1 MKSNINAIDRVG
13 NEAEQPSDDRK
24 IESIKRYAFK
34 SYQDEVVVKMQY
46 VDAVST
52 FQSIPIGTSGIY
64 QYKVNSIWDPD
75 LTGAGGQPLG
85 RDTWAAIYNYYKV
98 LECNI
103 HVELV
108 DLNHFASI
116 TVPSDGSSSPTYYG
130 GMLDITAT
138 PPTNKRAWFEASS
151 VNHNSRQQV
160 FTKPV
165 PYNVMMSRGPNHIDV
180 NMTWTPDMFEK
191 NVLVGGGDP
200 GWNAV
205 GSDPNILEYFTLIAA
220 NPQSAGSRY
229 CTWVT
234 RVEYIVAFKQIAK
247 SLLNT
252 NQ

>member
-13 NEAEQPSDDRK
+13 NEAEQPSDAKK
-24 IESIKRYAFK
+24 IETIKRYAFK
-34 SYQDEVVVKMQY
+34 SYEDEVVVKMNY
-46 VDAVST
+46 VDHVTT
-52 FQSIPIGTSGIY
+52 FFTIPIGTSGIY

-85 RDTWAAIYNYYKV
+85 RDTWASIYNYYKV
-98 LECNI
+98 LECNV

-108 DLNHFASI
+108 DLQHFTSS
-116 TVPSDGSSSPTYYG
+116 TVPGAGGSSPTYYG

-138 PPTNKRAWFEASS
+138 PPTNKRAWFEAAT
-151 VNHNSRQQV
+151 VGKNSRQQT
-160 FTKPV
+160 FTKPIC
-165 PYNVMMSRGPNHIDV
+165 YNIIASRGPNKIDI
-180 NMTWTPDMFEK
+180 NMKWEPDMFEK
-191 NVLVGGGDP
+191 NVLQGGGDP

-205 GSDPNILEYFTLIAA
+205 GSDPTILEYFTLIAA
-220 NPQSAGSRY
+220 NPESVPRY

-234 RVEYIVAFKQIAK
+234 HVEYIVAFKQINK